1 MKKKNSRDSR
11 DYFIITSI
19 ISALKQIYIFFK
31 ITLTIQNKKI
41 YIFIIIFNGLHFFVL
56 FQMISYK
63 FSVRKNSIKVISSIM
78 ETLYYQLSTA
88 YSISSFDAPSI
99 SQLA

>member
-41 YIFIIIFNGLHFFVL
+41 YIFIIIVMVFIFFSL
-56 FQMISYK
+56 ISND
-63 FSVRKNSIKVISSIM
+63 F
-78 ETLYYQLSTA
+78 L
-88 YSISSFDAPSI
+88 
-99 SQLA
+99 